1 MAPLAQP
8 GSFGAPLAEPRWA
21 CDCTA
26 AMGRLFQFV
35 GRMQFAPDETP
46 PLEGE
51 NCALKPDSR
60 SRVRREAHGW

>member
-1 MAPLAQP
+1 
-8 GSFGAPLAEPRWA
+8 
-21 CDCTA
+21 
-26 AMGRLFQFV
+26 MGRLFKFV